1 MTIDAYIAGLP
12 KVELHLH
19 IEGSFEPAL
28 MFQIAERNGIKLP
41 YESVGALQAAYN
53 FSDLQSFLDLYY
65 QGMNVLQTEQDY
77 YDLTWAYL
85 TKMAAQNV
93 QHVEIF
99 WDPQGHTERGI
110 AFEVPLNGI
119 RAALN
124 EAKTRH
130 GISHELIM
138 SFLRHLS
145 EEEGFATLEQALPH
159 RDAFIGVGL
168 DSSERGNP
176 PEKFQRLFDRCRAE
190 GLKLMAHAGEEGP
203 PEYVSGAIDHL
214 KVDRIDHGNR
224 CMEDPALAQRVADLG
239 ICLTVCP
246 QSNMRLKNCT
256 DIAQHPI
263 KPMLDMGIAA
273 CINSD
278 DPAYFG
284 GYMSENYQLVQDG
297 LGLDR
302 AALGQL
308 ARNGINGSFASAE
321 RKSEMLAN
329 LAAYETSK
337 A

>member
-1 MTIDAYIAGLP
+1 MTIDTYIADLP

-28 MFQIAERNGIKLP
+28 MFAIAERNGISLP
-41 YESVGALQAAYN
+41 YESVNALQSAYN

-85 TKMAAQNV
+85 SKMAAQNV

-99 WDPQGHTERGI
+99 WDPQGHTERGV
-110 AFEVPLNGI
+110 AFEIPLRGI
-119 RAALN
+119 KAALN
-124 EAKTRH
+124 TAQAEL
-130 GISHELIM
+130 GISHQLIM
-138 SFLRHLS
+138 SFLRHMS

-176 PEKFQRLFDRCRAE
+176 PEKFRRLFDRCRAE
-190 GLKLMAHAGEEGP
+190 GFKLMAHAGEEGP
-203 PEYVSGAIDHL
+203 ADYVRDAIDVL

-224 CMEDPALAQRVADLG
+224 CMEDPDLARRVADLG
-239 ICLTVCP
+239 LCLTVCP
-246 QSNMRLKNCT
+246 QSNMRLKNCL
-256 DIAQHPI
+256 DITQHPI
-263 KPMLDMGIAA
+263 KPMLDLGIAA

-297 LGLDR
+297 LGLSR
-302 AALGQL
+302 AELGQL

-321 RKSEMLAN
+321 RKAELLAN
-329 LAAYETSK
+329 LDAYE
-337 A
+337 AGAA